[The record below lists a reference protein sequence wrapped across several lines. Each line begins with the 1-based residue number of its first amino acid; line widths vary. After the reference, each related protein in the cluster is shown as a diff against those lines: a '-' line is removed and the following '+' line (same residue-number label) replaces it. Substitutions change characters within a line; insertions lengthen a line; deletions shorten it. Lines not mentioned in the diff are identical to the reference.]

1 MDTFSA
7 TIGVLSFQ
15 GDFERHAAMLKK
27 LGAKVRLVRSTD
39 DLNFVQGIIIPGGES
54 TTIGKLLKSF
64 GVYEPL
70 KKRIESGTPVFGTC
84 AGMILLANPVSAK
97 NEHRLGVLD
106 FDVERNAYGRQI
118 ESFETDIEVPAVNG
132 SPFRGVFIRAPI
144 VRHCGNGIEVLA
156 RFEENPVLIKKDKI
170 LAASFH
176 PELTDD
182 TRIHEYFL
190 SMIS

>member
-1 MDTFSA
+1 MDVSSI

-15 GDFERHAAMLKK
+15 GDFERHAAMLKT
-27 LGAKVRLVRSTD
+27 LGVKVRLVRSTD
-39 DLNFVQGIIIPGGES
+39 DLDPVQGIIIPGGES
-54 TTIGKLLKSF
+54 TTIGKLLISF
-64 GVYEPL
+64 NVHEPL

-84 AGMILLANPVSAK
+84 AGMILLANQVPAK

-106 FDVERNAYGRQI
+106 LDVERNAYGRQV
-118 ESFETDIEVPAVNG
+118 ESFESDIEVPAING
-132 SPFRGVFIRAPI
+132 SLFRGVFIRAPI
-144 VRHCGNGIEVLA
+144 VRHFGDGIEVLA
-156 RFEENPVLIKKDKI
+156 RFEENPILIKKDNI

-182 TRIHEYFL
+182 SRIHEYFL